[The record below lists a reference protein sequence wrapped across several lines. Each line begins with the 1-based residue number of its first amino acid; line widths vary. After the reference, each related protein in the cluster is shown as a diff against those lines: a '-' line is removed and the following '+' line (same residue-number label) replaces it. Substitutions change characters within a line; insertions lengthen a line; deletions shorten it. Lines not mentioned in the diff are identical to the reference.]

1 MEYTIIGKITGTH
14 GIKGDLKVYPLTDS
28 TERFFD
34 LVKVYIGDKKIEVQL
49 NSVKLHKGIVLLQFE
64 GFEDINKVLNFKD
77 EYVYVDEDDK
87 VELPENH
94 YFISDLLGCSVYD
107 KMESLIGTITD
118 VIQNSA
124 NDVYVVTNK
133 SGKDYLIP
141 AVEAFVVLVD
151 VESKKMIVDPIEGM
165 IE

>member
-34 LVKVYIGDKKIEVQL
+34 LTKVYVGEEKIEVHL

-87 VELPENH
+87 VELPEKH

-107 KMESLIGTITD
+107 KMESFIGTITD
-118 VIQNSA
+118 VIQNSG
-124 NDVYVVTNK
+124 NDVYVVTNE

>member
-34 LVKVYIGDKKIEVQL
+34 LAKVYIGDEKIEVQL
-49 NSVKLHKGIVLLQFE
+49 NSVKLHKGIVLLKFE
-64 GFEDINKVLNFKD
+64 GLEDINKVLNFKD

-107 KMESLIGTITD
+107 KKESLIGTITD

-124 NDVYVVTNK
+124 NDVYVVTNE